1 VVKGDLTIPFVPQ
14 TLTSLTAWPP
24 PGCLNY
30 FAVLGQEG
38 DILTRLSAENST
50 PVEHV
55 KGWCGADRPEQK
67 GMRSMKILV
76 TGGAGYVGSVLVPHL
91 LMQGHRVCVLDNLMY
106 GGRGLLPC
114 FAYPEFDFV
123 KGSILDEA
131 KLKPALRDTDAI
143 IHLAAIVGYPACK
156 RDPRLAQEV
165 NLGGTRL
172 LNRLRSKDQPV
183 LFASTGSNYGAV
195 VGSICTEDT
204 PLNPLSEYGVTKTAA
219 ERHLLDA
226 GNVVCYRFATAFG
239 VSNRMRFDL
248 LVNDFVYQAFEF
260 ALENWSAMRD
270 DVYNVG
276 SEEMNYNKEDVALL
290 IKKKIDYYLHFA
302 EIGRDE
308 DQRNYE
314 VSYAKIRGTG
324 FKTEVDM
331 ELGIEQ
337 LIKAADVFVLQNE
350 FANV

>member
-1 VVKGDLTIPFVPQ
+1 
-14 TLTSLTAWPP
+14 
-24 PGCLNY
+24 
-30 FAVLGQEG
+30 
-38 DILTRLSAENST
+38 
-50 PVEHV
+50 
-55 KGWCGADRPEQK
+55 
-67 GMRSMKILV
+67 MRILV

-91 LMQGHRVCVLDNLMY
+91 LGLGHKVRVLDNLMY
-106 GGRGLLPC
+106 GGRGLLPA
-114 FAYPEFDFV
+114 FAYPGFDFL
-123 KGSILDEA
+123 KGSVLDEA
-131 KLKPALRDTDAI
+131 KLKQALQDTDAV

-172 LNRLRSKDQPV
+172 LDRLRSKDQPV

-195 VGSICTEDT
+195 VGSLCTEDT

-248 LVNDFVYQAFEF
+248 LVNDFVYQAKINKDLIIYERTFKRTFIHVRDIARAFAF
-260 ALENWSAMRD
+260 ALDHWATMRD

-276 SEEMNYNKEDVALL
+276 SEEMNYNKEEVALL

-302 EIGRDE
+302 EIGQDE
-308 DQRNYE
+308 DRRNYE
-314 VSYAKIRGTG
+314 VSYAKIQGKG
-324 FKTEVDM
+324 FKTGIDM
-331 ELGIEQ
+331 ETGIDK
-337 LIKAADVFVLQNE
+337 LIQAADLLVLQNE
-350 FANV
+350 FSNV